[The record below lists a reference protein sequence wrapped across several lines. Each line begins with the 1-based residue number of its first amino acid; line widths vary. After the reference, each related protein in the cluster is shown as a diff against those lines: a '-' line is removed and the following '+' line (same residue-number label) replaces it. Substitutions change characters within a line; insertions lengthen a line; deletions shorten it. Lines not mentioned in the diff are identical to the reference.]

1 MEDKQIKSIDADHIA
16 VIETTINERLIAKVT
31 LEAQKQ
37 SLLTQ
42 IADIDDMLTY
52 FK

>member
-1 MEDKQIKSIDADHIA
+1 MKRQIKPIDANHIA
-16 VIETTINERLIAKVT
+16 VIETTVNEQLIAKVT
-31 LEAQKQ
+31 LEAQREA
-37 SLLTQ
+37 LLIQ